1 MHGGRSILQ
10 SHQQC
15 TKGFNFSTFLPTLF
29 SPCGSHP
36 DGFEVILHC
45 SFDFSP
51 LMISDIEDFV
61 MCLLA
66 ICIFGE
72 ISSPLP
78 ILLKN
83 QYLKKN

>member
-1 MHGGRSILQ
+1 
-10 SHQQC
+10 
-15 TKGFNFSTFLPTLF
+15 
-29 SPCGSHP
+29 
-36 DGFEVILHC
+36 
-45 SFDFSP
+45 
-51 LMISDIEDFV
+51 MISDIEDFV

-83 QYLKKN
+83 QYFLKKLVLFVCAGSLLLHGHLSSCGAQAFCGSGFFSCRAQAVGRVGFGSHSTWDQ